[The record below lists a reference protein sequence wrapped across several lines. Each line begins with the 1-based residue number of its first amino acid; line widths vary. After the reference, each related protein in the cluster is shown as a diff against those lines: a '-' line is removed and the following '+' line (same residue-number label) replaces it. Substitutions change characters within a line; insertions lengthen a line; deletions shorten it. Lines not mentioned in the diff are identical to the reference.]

1 MSKLKIDKIY
11 SLFRKAHRL
20 TLFNVIE
27 DMHISKQYLTDG
39 YCCYVLD
46 DNLPTLSEASIAA
59 LIGCSSDD
67 VSVEAKEQTPFIAS
81 IMSDAFCPSDRALV
95 VERYNYF
102 DYAVLSTWDN
112 DCVLFADPKYLKPF
126 DIGGDIDYSMRIVDD
141 KPMIVVKNGMFVVA
155 AITPVVFDDAQLT
168 IHLNSI
174 RKVQRELIGM
184 QERLRTSLNK
194 E

>member
-1 MSKLKIDKIY
+1 M
-11 SLFRKAHRL
+11 
-20 TLFNVIE
+20 
-27 DMHISKQYLTDG
+27 TDG
-39 YCCYVLD
+39 YCCYALD
-46 DNLPTLSEASIAA
+46 DKLPTLSEASIAA

-67 VSVEAKEQTPFIAS
+67 VSVDAKEQTPFIAS
-81 IMSDAFCPSDRALV
+81 IMSDAYCPSDRALV

-102 DYAVLSTWDN
+102 DCAVLSTWDN

-141 KPMIVVKNGMFVVA
+141 KPIIVVKNGMFVVA
-155 AITPVVFDDAQLT
+155 AIAPLMFDEVRLT
-168 IHLNSI
+168 SHLDSI
-174 RKVQRELIGM
+174 RKVQRELIEM

>member
-27 DMHISKQYLTDG
+27 DRHISKQYLTDG

-81 IMSDAFCPSDRALV
+81 IMSDAFCPSDRALI

>member
-11 SLFRKAHRL
+11 SLFRKAHKL
-20 TLFNVIE
+20 TLFNAVE
-27 DMHISKQYLTDG
+27 EKHISKQYLTDG

-46 DNLPTLSEASIAA
+46 DKLPTLGETSIAA

-67 VSVEAKEQTPFIAS
+67 LLVEAKAQTPFIAS
-81 IMSDAFCPSDRALV
+81 IKSDAFCPSDRALA

-174 RKVQRELIGM
+174 RKVQRELIEM
-184 QERLRTSLNK
+184 QERLHTSLSK

>member
-1 MSKLKIDKIY
+1 MKLKIDKIY

-20 TLFNVIE
+20 TLYNVVE
-27 DMHISKQYLTDG
+27 DAHISKQYLTDG
-39 YCCYVLD
+39 CCCYVLD
-46 DNLPTLSEASIAA
+46 DKLPTLGETSIAA

-81 IMSDAFCPSDRALV
+81 MMSDAFCPSDRALV
-95 VERYNYF
+95 IERYNYF

-141 KPMIVVKNGMFVVA
+141 KPIIVVKNGMFVVA
-155 AITPVVFDDAQLT
+155 AIMPMMFDEVRLT
-168 IHLNSI
+168 SHLDSI
-174 RKVQRELIGM
+174 RKVQRKLIEM
-184 QERLRTSLNK
+184 QEHLRTSLNK

>member
-1 MSKLKIDKIY
+1 MSSLKIDKIY
-11 SLFRKAHRL
+11 SLFRKAHKL

-27 DMHISKQYLTDG
+27 DTHISKQYLTDG

-46 DNLPTLSEASIAA
+46 DKLPTLGEASIAA

-67 VSVEAKEQTPFIAS
+67 VSVDAKEQTPFIAS
-81 IMSDAFCPSDRALV
+81 VMSDAFCPSDRPLE

-112 DCVLFADPKYLKPF
+112 DCVLFANPKYLKPF
-126 DIGGDIDYSMRIVDD
+126 DIGGDIDYSMRTVDD
-141 KPMIVVKNGMFVVA
+141 KPIIVVKNGMFVVA
-155 AITPVVFDDAQLT
+155 AITPVVFDDVQLT

-174 RKVQRELIGM
+174 RKIQRELIEM
-184 QERLRTSLNK
+184 QERLRASLNK

>member
-155 AITPVVFDDAQLT
+155 AIMPVMFDDVRLT
-168 IHLNSI
+168 SHLDSI
-174 RKVQRELIGM
+174 RKVQRGLIEM

>member
-1 MSKLKIDKIY
+1 MSNLKIDKIY
-11 SLFRKAHRL
+11 SLFRKAHKL
-20 TLFNVIE
+20 TLFNAVE
-27 DMHISKQYLTDG
+27 DTHIFKQYLTDG
-39 YCCYVLD
+39 CCCYALD
-46 DNLPTLSEASIAA
+46 DKLPTLSEASIAA

-81 IMSDAFCPSDRALV
+81 IMSDAYCPSDRALI

-102 DYAVLSTWDN
+102 DCSVLSTWNN

-141 KPMIVVKNGMFVVA
+141 KPIIVVKNGMFVVA
-155 AITPVVFDDAQLT
+155 AIAPMKFDEVRLT
-168 IHLNSI
+168 SHLDSI
-174 RKVQRELIGM
+174 RKVQRELIEM

>member
-1 MSKLKIDKIY
+1 MSSLKIDKIY
-11 SLFRKAHRL
+11 SLFRKAHKL
-20 TLFNVIE
+20 TLFNAVE
-27 DMHISKQYLTDG
+27 DKHISKQYLTDG

-67 VSVEAKEQTPFIAS
+67 VSVDAKEQTPFIAE

-95 VERYNYF
+95 IERYNYF

-174 RKVQRELIGM
+174 RKIQRELADM
-184 QERLRTSLNK
+184 QERLRASLNK

>member
-81 IMSDAFCPSDRALV
+81 IMSDAYCPSDRALA

-126 DIGGDIDYSMRIVDD
+126 EIGGDIDYSMRIVDD
-141 KPMIVVKNGMFVVA
+141 KPMIVIKNGMFIVA

-174 RKVQRELIGM
+174 RKIQRELAEM